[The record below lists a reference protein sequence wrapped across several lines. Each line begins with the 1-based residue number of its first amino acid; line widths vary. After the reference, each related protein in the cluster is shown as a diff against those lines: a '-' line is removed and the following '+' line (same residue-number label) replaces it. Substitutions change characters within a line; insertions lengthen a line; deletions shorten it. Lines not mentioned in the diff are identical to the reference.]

1 MSKLPTVTLRKLAAL
16 RELTNHTVGVMD
28 IMGDLINEGVLNKAD
43 REAVSVAEDK
53 CEKLFI
59 LMELAN
65 RNGKVQLMNYD
76 WQLLPTQRV
85 KLIIVTDAT
94 TKEYLY
100 EAP

>member
-1 MSKLPTVTLRKLAAL
+1 MSKLPVVTLRKLAAL
-16 RELTNHTVGVMD
+16 RELTSNSVGVMD
-28 IMGDLINEGVLNKAD
+28 IVGDLVNEGVLTKAD
-43 REAVSVAEDK
+43 REAVSVVEDK

-85 KLIIVTDAT
+85 KLLIVTDAT